1 MIIKNW
7 KKEIFTIPNLL
18 SLLRLLLIPVYVNIY
33 LKASE
38 QKDYLLAGFVL
49 AVSCLTDMF
58 DGKLARKLNMVSNFG
73 KLLDPMADKLTQLA
87 ITVCLT
93 ASLGISLYAMF
104 IGLLM
109 PNLTNNYKL
118 GGLVVLTALCNTLLS
133 QVIDSSWALIIST
146 LLCAFIG
153 VFFVDLDEWSVCWQP
168 SPPIFFYTYLFNRN
182 HT

>member
-1 MIIKNW
+1 MQAKNGAC
-7 KKEIFTIPNLL
+7 LL
-18 SLLRLLLIPVYVNIY
+18 NW
-33 LKASE
+33 
-38 QKDYLLAGFVL
+38 
-49 AVSCLTDMF
+49 M
-58 DGKLARKLNMVSNFG
+58 
-73 KLLDPMADKLTQLA
+73 KLLVNSSCSA
-87 ITVCLT
+87 IICLSYRQISKCYITEVDHDESNKQNYKQRTISSRNVGTLIGAVASDFLPEILT

-104 IGLLM
+104 IGLLI